1 MITAISARD
10 LYHSV
15 GVNGPGTATTD
26 LHKLT
31 AALTDLGIRHV
42 RQGILPPQDTRSAY
56 TVMIAMS
63 LPPSVKMLVS
73 FPQPGLSGE
82 IAYTP
87 HDIINLLDPTRVEL
101 VEGVNEPDNTAGYNA
116 ANPVDTAAW
125 YYAVAAASPALLIGP
140 AFVGGVDR
148 AQAFRTALGK
158 NCSGWT
164 QPGAAAGDCHPY
176 RGGTTPWLGA
186 LDYERQKT
194 DAYMLT
200 PGGPLYASEF
210 GYTVGVGGQP
220 AVDQPTQA
228 EYMLR
233 SWLTHALYGIV
244 RSYVYTLMDRD
255 GENWGLYD
263 ASWSP
268 RLVVQAIKNFLGLI
282 GDADVSSS
290 GPLPA
295 YASAITGFS
304 PGPNDANGIPD
315 QLYSM
320 VVVNAAGRVQV
331 WVWRS
336 VSIWDRIA
344 QKPLSVPSQTL
355 HLSRTGLPAFSS
367 ARASYPASSC
377 ALQGRGSPWYS
388 LSPSSAGVDFAFDS
402 HVCCLEL
409 S

>member
-1 MITAISARD
+1 MVISAHD

-26 LHKLT
+26 LRKLT

-42 RQGILPPQDTRSAY
+42 RQGVLPPADTRSQY
-56 TVMIAMS
+56 TQAIAAA
-63 LPPSVKMLVS
+63 LPAGVRTLVS
-73 FPQPGLSGE
+73 FPQPSLGGE
-82 IAYTP
+82 IAYQP
-87 HDIINLLDPTRVEL
+87 GEIVKLLNLAQVEL
-101 VEGVNEPDNTAGYNA
+101 AEGVNEPDNQQGYNSA
-116 ANPVDTAAW
+116 DPSATTSW
-125 YYAVAAASPALLIGP
+125 YLRVAAECPVPLIGP

-158 NCSGWT
+158 NCSGWA
-164 QPGAAAGDCHPY
+164 QSGAPIGDCHPY
-176 RGGTTPWLGA
+176 TGATTPNMPLLA
-186 LDYERQKT
+186 QNRQDP
-194 DAYMLT
+194 DAYMLV
-200 PGGPLYASEF
+200 PGGPLYATEF
-210 GYTVGVGGQP
+210 GFTYGIGGQP
-220 AVDQPTQA
+220 KVDEATGA
-228 EYMLR
+228 EYTLR
-233 SWLTHALYGIV
+233 SWLTHAAFGIV

-263 ASWSP
+263 ASWRP
-268 RLVVQAIKNFLGLI
+268 RLVVQAVKNFLGLI

-295 YASAITGFS
+295 YAPAITGFS

-320 VVVNAAGRVQV
+320 PVVNAAGRVQV

-336 VSIWDRIA
+336 VSIWDRVA
-344 QKPLSVPSQTL
+344 QKVLSVPSQTL